1 MDPTGSQVPAVLE
14 ALVARLTDTMTGLED
29 PADDWQVLDA
39 GPGGNDVEPDVL
51 IVGFADFD
59 GTAVT
64 SDVQRSQG
72 MGHRYTET
80 YEIRCMLSAER
91 GDDDTIT
98 EARARVVEGLALVEA
113 ALTADNGVGGV
124 VDQAQLSGSQAWA
137 QAYTPQGATC
147 EVAFTIQ
154 CRVTR

>member
-1 MDPTGSQVPAVLE
+1 MDATGSQVPAVLE
-14 ALVARLTDTMTGLED
+14 ALLTRLGATMTGLDD

-39 GPGGNDVEPDVL
+39 GPGAIDVEPDVL

-64 SDVQRSQG
+64 ANVQRSQG

-80 YEIRCMLSAER
+80 YEVRCMLSSER
-91 GDDDTIT
+91 GDEDVATP
-98 EARARVVEGLALVEA
+98 RARCVAGLALVEA
-113 ALTADNGVGGV
+113 ALTTDNGVGGV
-124 VDQAQLSGSQAWA
+124 VDQAQLAGAQQWA
-137 QAYTPQGATC
+137 QAQTPQGATC
-147 EVAFTIQ
+147 EVAFTIE